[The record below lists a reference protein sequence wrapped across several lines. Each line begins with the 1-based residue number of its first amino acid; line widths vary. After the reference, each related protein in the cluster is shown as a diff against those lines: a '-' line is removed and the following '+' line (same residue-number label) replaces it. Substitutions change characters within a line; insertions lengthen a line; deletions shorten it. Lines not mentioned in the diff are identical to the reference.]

1 MGNKLYTM
9 NIHSDLHHASTT
21 INRWGW
27 ADYLFSIHDNG
38 NFITAVFRM
47 PAQKVHDI
55 RADNGFQDPEFDTYR
70 GPPDPYLDFPTHL
83 TLADVQRAQHGY
95 ANEDVSQEAK
105 DVEAQHVFDAEQE
118 KRAEIEQV
126 AEPEPS
132 EIPVPA
138 PDPEPTPPTLESPMP
153 PLPVIPEA
161 AAKPKKPAKV
171 KLEKPKDEAPATAPA
186 EEADLSGLPEWAR

>member
-70 GPPDPYLDFPTHL
+70 GPPDPYAPSALHPAIAHIVNEPDTPKVQESGVLDKVEGITE
-83 TLADVQRAQHGY
+83 TLEMHNPG
-95 ANEDVSQEAK
+95 EG
-105 DVEAQHVFDAEQE
+105 
-118 KRAEIEQV
+118 
-126 AEPEPS
+126 EPGHREPV